1 MVTILSYIPRE
12 PYVETVTNKVSEKE
26 REELELY
33 AISAVLMDGDSG
45 RVLYEKNGDE
55 IRAMASTTK
64 IMTLIVALENAD
76 LEDEVIVSKKASIQP
91 DVQLGIREGEKYR
104 LGDLLYSLMLESHN
118 DTAVAIAEHVAGS
131 VENFAQ
137 LMNEKALDIGCY
149 DTHFITP
156 NGLDAEE
163 NVEISSEKGGK
174 EVIKIKHSTTAK
186 DLARIMKYCIVQSP
200 KSEDFLNITR
210 TDNYTFSCISNGGR
224 SYSCNNHNAF
234 LSMMEGALSGK
245 TGFTGD
251 AGYCYVGSLKRDDR
265 TYIVALLG
273 CGWPNNKSYKWSD
286 TKTLMNYGLDN
297 YNYVYYKDIPVDDSI
312 LEPICVKNGQTM
324 YIDEKVYEKLK
335 IEDDRIENDKIL
347 LNSNEKI
354 EVVYD
359 IPKSLEAPIYS
370 GKTIGRID
378 YKVEGEVVKT
388 KNIVTKNTIYKINYI
403 WCLDKIYSRYFLEN

>member
-186 DLARIMKYCIVQSP
+186 DLARIMKNCIVQSP

-265 TYIVALLG
+265 AYM
-273 CGWPNNKSYKWSD
+273 CKEWSD
-286 TKTLMNYGLDN
+286 
-297 YNYVYYKDIPVDDSI
+297 YVYRRKSI
-312 LEPICVKNGQTM
+312 
-324 YIDEKVYEKLK
+324 
-335 IEDDRIENDKIL
+335 
-347 LNSNEKI
+347 
-354 EVVYD
+354 
-359 IPKSLEAPIYS
+359 
-370 GKTIGRID
+370 
-378 YKVEGEVVKT
+378 
-388 KNIVTKNTIYKINYI
+388 
-403 WCLDKIYSRYFLEN
+403 

>member
-1 MVTILSYIPRE
+1 MKKTRLAYILLATAAIMVTILSYIPRE
-12 PYVETVTNKVSEKE
+12 PYVETATNKVSEENKK
-26 REELELY
+26 EELELY

-118 DTAVAIAEHVAGS
+118 DAAVAIAEHVAGT
-131 VENFAQ
+131 VEDFAK

-163 NVEISSEKGGK
+163 DVEISSEKGGK
-174 EVIKIKHSTTAK
+174 EVVKIKHSTTAK
-186 DLARIMKYCIVQSP
+186 DLARIMKYCIAQSP

-210 TDNYTFSCISNGGR
+210 TGNYTFSCISDGGR

-234 LSMMEGALSGK
+234 LTMMDSALSGK
-245 TGFTGD
+245 TG
-251 AGYCYVGSLKRDDR
+251 K
-265 TYIVALLG
+265 TYL
-273 CGWPNNKSYKWSD
+273 
-286 TKTLMNYGLDN
+286 
-297 YNYVYYKDIPVDDSI
+297 
-312 LEPICVKNGQTM
+312 
-324 YIDEKVYEKLK
+324 
-335 IEDDRIENDKIL
+335 
-347 LNSNEKI
+347 
-354 EVVYD
+354 
-359 IPKSLEAPIYS
+359 
-370 GKTIGRID
+370 
-378 YKVEGEVVKT
+378 
-388 KNIVTKNTIYKINYI
+388 
-403 WCLDKIYSRYFLEN
+403 